1 MVMNGYENAEYLAS
15 SQAERK
21 LSNYGAT
28 TFLNGDLALKLMSQ
42 GLIYIFC
49 SISCNENA
57 TIFTKTIK
65 QYRES

>member
-1 MVMNGYENAEYLAS
+1 MLMNGYENAEYLAT

-42 GLIYIFC
+42 GLIYIFLFH
-49 SISCNENA
+49 IL
-57 TIFTKTIK
+57 
-65 QYRES
+65 Q